1 MLSAKRNNSLHYLLT
16 VLMLFLLNFVFMNK
30 NRFSLGN
37 MDDKDQ
43 NNLGINKNKNENK
56 II

>member
-1 MLSAKRNNSLHYLLT
+1 MLTTKRNNSLHYLLT

>member
-30 NRFSLGN
+30 NRFSLCN